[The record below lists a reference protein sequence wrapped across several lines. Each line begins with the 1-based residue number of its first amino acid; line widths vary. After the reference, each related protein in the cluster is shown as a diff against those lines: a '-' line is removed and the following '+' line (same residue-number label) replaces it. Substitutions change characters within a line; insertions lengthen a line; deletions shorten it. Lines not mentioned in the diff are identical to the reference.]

1 MPNKTLFKIIVS
13 TPLAPA
19 FKEKMENFS
28 GVQVVDQHLLNNN
41 YSMPK
46 HKSVSTDD
54 INKFEKEH
62 NLLFDRTRWKVRDKE
77 TATQKRLFILF
88 MKKLGY
94 CNSSIARCLDMD
106 HSTITHHIKKMT
118 YGTEKRL

>member
-13 TPLAPA
+13 NHTADE
-19 FKEKMENFS
+19 FKEEMEKRS
-28 GVQVVDQHLLNNN
+28 GIQIVDQHLLNNN
-41 YSMPK
+41 YTMPK
-46 HKSVSTDD
+46 HKSVTTDD

-62 NLLFDRTRWKVRDKE
+62 NLLFDRTRWRVRDKE
-77 TATQKRLFILF
+77 TVTQKRLFILF

-94 CNSSIARCLDMD
+94 CNSSIARCLGMD